1 MVGTV
6 KVIVDTDKC
15 QGHARCH
22 AICPELFELDSID
35 QKSRVKLP
43 IVPAELEERT
53 RRAVNECPEGALSIE
68 R

>member
-1 MVGTV
+1 V
-6 KVIVDTDKC
+6 
-15 QGHARCH
+15 
-22 AICPELFELDSID
+22 LFELDSID

-53 RRAVNECPEGALSIE
+53 RRAVNECPEGALLIE